1 MLFNSYIFIFGFLP
15 LALTGFFVS
24 ARWGRVPASLWLVLV
39 SFAFYAFWHPPF
51 LAILLVSIAFN
62 YAMSELIGR
71 SEARPRLQTALL
83 TATVSADLG
92 ALVYYKYLFSLFQF
106 MRDHGLADI
115 QFDAVALPL
124 GISFFT
130 FTQIGYLIDVKQGVA
145 KDRGLLNYMQF
156 VTFFPHLIAGPILHN
171 QEMMPQFADRSIYRF
186 SATNLAT
193 GGFIFIIGLLKK
205 CLLADP
211 TGAIVPAGFAQAG
224 ALPMFEAWHVALSYS
239 LQLYFDF
246 SGYSDM
252 AIGLAFMFNI
262 RFPLNFNS
270 PYKAASVIDY
280 WQRWHMTLTRYL
292 NLYLYNPIALWIT
305 RRRLTKGLKTTRKA
319 YATVGGFSAMVLFPT
334 FVTMTLAGIWHG
346 AGLQFVIFGLLHALY
361 LSINHACRIFAPR
374 PAGPAKADSPAL
386 HAGKVLLTYLAVLVG
401 AIFFRAPSVTAAID
415 LLEGMLGLRGA
426 GAPPRV
432 ADMAWIV
439 LLYAIVWGM
448 PNTQQITSLYEPTL
462 AKIQSGGFPWLR
474 WRLTAPWAVVGGVA
488 AIIGLLSIRS
498 DSEFLYFQF

>member
-156 VTFFPHLIAGPILHN
+156 VTFFPHLIA
-171 QEMMPQFADRSIYRF
+171 
-186 SATNLAT
+186 
-193 GGFIFIIGLLKK
+193 
-205 CLLADP
+205 
-211 TGAIVPAGFAQAG
+211 
-224 ALPMFEAWHVALSYS
+224 
-239 LQLYFDF
+239 
-246 SGYSDM
+246 
-252 AIGLAFMFNI
+252 
-262 RFPLNFNS
+262 
-270 PYKAASVIDY
+270 
-280 WQRWHMTLTRYL
+280 
-292 NLYLYNPIALWIT
+292 
-305 RRRLTKGLKTTRKA
+305 RR
-319 YATVGGFSAMVLFPT
+319 
-334 FVTMTLAGIWHG
+334 
-346 AGLQFVIFGLLHALY
+346 
-361 LSINHACRIFAPR
+361 
-374 PAGPAKADSPAL
+374 
-386 HAGKVLLTYLAVLVG
+386 
-401 AIFFRAPSVTAAID
+401 
-415 LLEGMLGLRGA
+415 
-426 GAPPRV
+426 
-432 ADMAWIV
+432 
-439 LLYAIVWGM
+439 
-448 PNTQQITSLYEPTL
+448 
-462 AKIQSGGFPWLR
+462 
-474 WRLTAPWAVVGGVA
+474 
-488 AIIGLLSIRS
+488 
-498 DSEFLYFQF
+498 